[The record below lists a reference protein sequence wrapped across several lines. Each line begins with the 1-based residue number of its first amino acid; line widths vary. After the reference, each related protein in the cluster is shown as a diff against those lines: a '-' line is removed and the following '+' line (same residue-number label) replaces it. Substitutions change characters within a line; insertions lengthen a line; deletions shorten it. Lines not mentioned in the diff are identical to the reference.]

1 LTDLLTPSQITD
13 FAADYFTSTAELL
26 PRGINYDEHGSS
38 LLSKDSKLAHMV
50 DLATRFAK
58 AFGHC
63 STDEVTS
70 LALSIVARVADVQV
84 VERDWQIE
92 HKPISRK
99 LTYEEAGEAMGL
111 TSRQFRSL
119 LTKARDHLRIGIEE
133 QLREAEEFEGSHAKT
148 HGRSMYGQRA
158 VM

>member
-1 LTDLLTPSQITD
+1 MI
-13 FAADYFTSTAELL
+13 
-26 PRGINYDEHGSS
+26 
-38 LLSKDSKLAHMV
+38 
-50 DLATRFAK
+50 DLAIKYAK
-58 AFGHC
+58 AFSHC

-133 QLREAEEFEGSHAKT
+133 QIREAEEFEPSHVKT
-148 HGRSMYGQRA
+148 HGRSMYRQRA